1 MPRMNNTFCRGGASR
16 TLRQRLSPSVASM
29 MREVLHTLG
38 DMDCQHELELS
49 GLEASNTDQKLKNN
63 IRSKLVL
70 RHRERR
76 EPYVE
81 LLTVLRQQ
89 QHRLALAA

>member
-1 MPRMNNTFCRGGASR
+1 M
-16 TLRQRLSPSVASM
+16 
-29 MREVLHTLG
+29 LG
-38 DMDCQHELELS
+38 DIDSQHELELER
-49 GLEASNTDQKLKNN
+49 LEASNTDQNLRKD
-63 IRSKLVL
+63 IRNKLVA

-81 LLTVLRQQ
+81 LLIVLRQQ

>member
-1 MPRMNNTFCRGGASR
+1 
-16 TLRQRLSPSVASM
+16 M

-38 DMDCQHELELS
+38 SIDYQHALELDR
-49 GLEASNTDQKLKNN
+49 LEDSNTDQNLKKD
-63 IRSKLVL
+63 IRSKLL
-70 RHRERR
+70 ARYRERR

-81 LLTVLRQQ
+81 LLTILRQQ